1 MILMSIMS
9 VMLFQYCLYK
19 VNVFFYLLIGIF
31 SKGKSIFFNICINI
45 KLILI
50 QLFRPLFI

>member
-50 QLFRPLFI
+50 QRFRPLFI